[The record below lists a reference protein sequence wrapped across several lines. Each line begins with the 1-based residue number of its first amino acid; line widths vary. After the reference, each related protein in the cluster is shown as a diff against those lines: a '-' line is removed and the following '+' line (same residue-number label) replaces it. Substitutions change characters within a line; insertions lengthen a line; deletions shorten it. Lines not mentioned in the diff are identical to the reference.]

1 MSENNELIL
10 YQNKK
15 GAVIYTMLSI
25 MMTVVCFAGFIIDFS
40 KLNTDYYMAALL
52 TNNTVITIIFKL
64 ILLFGTIFMG
74 YGTVYF
80 AKRIKRKKPILI
92 VNNKGITDYTSA
104 ISVGFIPWDDIE
116 RIYIGSQQGNKFIE
130 LQIKDEEKYLRN
142 MSFIK
147 KKTVMAN
154 KKLGHQIVLITL
166 NSTGIAPE
174 SIMPEIMYR
183 FQNQKR

>member
-1 MSENNELIL
+1 MIENNEFVI
-10 YQNKK
+10 YQNQK
-15 GAVIYTMLSI
+15 GAVVYTMLSI
-25 MMTVVCFAGFIIDFS
+25 MMTAVCFTGFMVDFS
-40 KLNTDYYMAALL
+40 KLNTDYYMASFL
-52 TNNTVITIIFKL
+52 TSNIIITIIFKL

-74 YGTVYF
+74 YGAVYF
-80 AKRIKRKKPILI
+80 AKRIKRKKPILV
-92 VNNKGITDYTSA
+92 VNDKGITDHTSA

-130 LQIKDEEKYLRN
+130 LQIKDEEKYLSN